1 MYYQIE
7 DQFEDKVPGVFI
19 STHAIK
25 GSPFKFMSPLF
36 GHCPNSNCDIYPQK
50 CLQHIFMS
58 RSPGHFSRVI
68 SPRLISL
75 SSHQWEPQENF
86 RLVFQ
91 GRFLSKICTSRYKKM
106 YIKANQDQNSWHKR
120 YHLTHWI
127 ELGVRD
133 YQCQMEVC
141 SPQPE
146 PTQSS
151 LTNLSRGA
159 YSTKSAWNDQSPTQ
173 RGFPA
178 VITNTLVCK
187 KHQGVQQ
194 LDNRT
199 LGSSFTLLAD
209 KSFNQLTPNLVIFT
223 WKRLLVFNCLPRI
236 KHLSKTQEFDV
247 LEGDNSI
254 QIYVYITKCTFCNL
268 IQYQNMI
275 SIWMYSSHRI
285 QIYIL

>member
-1 MYYQIE
+1 
-7 DQFEDKVPGVFI
+7 
-19 STHAIK
+19 
-25 GSPFKFMSPLF
+25 MSPLF

-133 YQCQMEVC
+133 YQCQMEVS

-151 LTNLSRGA
+151 LINLSRGA

-178 VITNTLVCK
+178 VISNTLVCK
-187 KHQGVQQ
+187 NTRCFIK
-194 LDNRT
+194 LTNRNT
-199 LGSSFTLLAD
+199 WITFTLT
-209 KSFNQLTPNLVIFT
+209 S
-223 WKRLLVFNCLPRI
+223 W
-236 KHLSKTQEFDV
+236 QEF
-247 LEGDNSI
+247 
-254 QIYVYITKCTFCNL
+254 
-268 IQYQNMI
+268 
-275 SIWMYSSHRI
+275 
-285 QIYIL
+285 